1 MPELFVEDFTP
12 GEVYD
17 LGSRTVRCSGTVRI
31 RGEVEN
37 QNGVVVV
44 SMVSRGLFAR
54 RP

>member
-12 GEVYD
+12 GQVYD

-37 QNGVVVV
+37 QDGVVM

>member
-12 GEVYD
+12 GQVYD

-37 QNGVVVV
+37 HGVVVV